1 MSGDYTESGESI
13 YSKEGSASGSLPVLW
28 EHFTDLKAV
37 LESLTTRKY
46 DYSVHIAMNST
57 DMDVQVDFNRGELS
71 GETHDRDCSGRR
83 AKDDWNVKY
92 NIISQPDGEGVKRVA
107 ASNAAQH
114 LHDLTTEPHRHDFAE
129 LVIITAGNGV
139 QVVDGGEYAVSLGDV
154 FLIQG
159 NGAHYFLERNRVSM
173 INVLYDP
180 ARLPLPFGWLRRLPG
195 YNVIFELEP
204 SVRSAETFKHHLK
217 LSAAELAEA
226 VEIVGK
232 LERELEQDTPGAE
245 LAAFQR
251 LLELIVFISRC
262 YDAPPAENLAAVMR
276 VGRIISLLESEFMRE
291 WRLEELAKL
300 AATSPNNLLRLF
312 RTVTGTS
319 PVDYLIRVRLRRA
332 AEALKNTPGA
342 VAEIAAD
349 CGFADSNYFARKF
362 RAAYGVSPREFRK
375 RPL

>member
-1 MSGDYTESGESI
+1 MELVFQAKSEFYFSDPDC
-13 YSKEGSASGSLPVLW
+13 PV
-28 EHFTDLKAV
+28 A
-37 LESLTTRKY
+37 
-46 DYSVHIAMNST
+46 
-57 DMDVQVDFNRGELS
+57 
-71 GETHDRDCSGRR
+71 
-83 AKDDWNVKY
+83 
-92 NIISQPDGEGVKRVA
+92 VKRVA

-217 LSAAELAEA
+217 LSATELAEA

>member
-1 MSGDYTESGESI
+1 
-13 YSKEGSASGSLPVLW
+13 
-28 EHFTDLKAV
+28 
-37 LESLTTRKY
+37 
-46 DYSVHIAMNST
+46 MN
-57 DMDVQVDFNRGELS
+57 
-71 GETHDRDCSGRR
+71 
-83 AKDDWNVKY
+83 
-92 NIISQPDGEGVKRVA
+92 
-107 ASNAAQH
+107 
-114 LHDLTTEPHRHDFAE
+114 
-129 LVIITAGNGV
+129 
-139 QVVDGGEYAVSLGDV
+139 
-154 FLIQG
+154 
-159 NGAHYFLERNRVSM
+159 
-173 INVLYDP
+173 
-180 ARLPLPFGWLRRLPG
+180 WLRRLPG